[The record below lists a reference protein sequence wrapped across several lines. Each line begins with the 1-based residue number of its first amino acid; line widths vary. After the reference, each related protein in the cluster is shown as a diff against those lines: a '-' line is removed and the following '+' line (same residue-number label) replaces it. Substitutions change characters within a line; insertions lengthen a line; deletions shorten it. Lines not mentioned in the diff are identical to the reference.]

1 MKKNISHHGGIN
13 AKSDFDAKAQTISRH
28 KQVEL
33 QRFTERQLRDAEILG
48 AGIALTGIFSPPL
61 F

>member
-1 MKKNISHHGGIN
+1 MKKHISHHGGIN

-28 KQVEL
+28 EQVEL

-48 AGIALTGIFSPPL
+48 AGIALTGIFGPPL